1 MTKEGIIGSIR
12 KDGLGLQ
19 LIDGSRWEIAL
30 EDITIFAT
38 WYASARVTID
48 EEPDDERYPYRIT
61 NLETSTPDV
70 VRAKPR

>member
-1 MTKEGIIGSIR
+1 MTQESTIRSVR

-19 LIDGSRWEIAL
+19 LMDGSRWEIAL
-30 EDITIFAT
+30 EDITTFAT
-38 WYASARVTID
+38 WYPSSRVSID

-61 NLETSTPDV
+61 NLNTSTPDV

>member
-1 MTKEGIIGSIR
+1 MGRIR

-19 LIDGSRWEIAL
+19 LMDGSRWEIAL
-30 EDITIFAT
+30 EDITIRAT
-38 WYASARVTID
+38 WYASSGVSID

-61 NLETSTPDV
+61 NLDTPTPDV